1 VRRLS
6 GVVSVL
12 EGLSGTEQV
21 LASVKALLL
30 EPLKERTTEMSKF
43 VDMVEQTLDT
53 QQAAQGEFLIRPE
66 FDDNLKGRDKIT
78 DTLKRNSEE
87 IEVNFKNPSKIIASC
102 DHKEVFASY
111 KHANLKI
118 PLILL
123 V

>member
-1 VRRLS
+1 MRRLS

-66 FDDNLKGRDKIT
+66 FDDNLKGSDEVT
-78 DTLKRNSEE
+78 DTLRRNSE
-87 IEVNFKNPSKIIASC
+87 
-102 DHKEVFASY
+102 
-111 KHANLKI
+111 
-118 PLILL
+118 
-123 V
+123 